1 MKAVRKILQITSYP
15 PPRAGWGVRVQF
27 LKRHLEADGH
37 QCVVLNIGRSRMI
50 PSEEYETVLGLW
62 DYLRKVWRYSR
73 SGFLVHVHVNGQSP
87 KGFVLAIT
95 AELLSLLSGRRCILT
110 FHAGL
115 DQAYFPR
122 PRAPLLRP
130 MFWVL
135 FAVPRQISCNSE
147 AVKAKI
153 VEYGVSPDKIVPI
166 AAFSRQ
172 YLQFDTVPL
181 GDRLDAFYARYP
193 EMLFCYLSLRGG
205 FYADVLIDAFA
216 LLVRTRPDV
225 GLVLC
230 GVSGHHEQ
238 DVWDDFAGR
247 IARHQLEP
255 RMCVVDDLD
264 HDQFLTALTRSAV
277 YVRTPTSDGVSS
289 SVLEALSLGVPV
301 VAAENGT
308 RPASVITYP
317 ARDPR
322 LLAETIERVLSARAE
337 FAAAILRPVVPDT
350 LSDEARLLTA

>member
-1 MKAVRKILQITSYP
+1 MKARRRILQITSYP

-27 LKRHLEADGH
+27 LKRHLEENGH

-50 PSEEYETVLGLW
+50 PSHEYETVLGSW
-62 DYLRKVWRYSR
+62 DYVRKVWRYAR
-73 SGFLVHVHVNGQSP
+73 AGFLTHVHVNGQSP

-95 AELLSLLSGRRCILT
+95 AELLNLLCGRRCILT

-135 FAVPRQISCNSE
+135 FAVPRRIICNSE
-147 AVKAKI
+147 AVKSKI
-153 VEYGVSPDKIVPI
+153 VEYGVRPDRIIPI

-172 YLQFDTVPL
+172 YLQFERATL
-181 GDRLDAFYARYP
+181 GDALETFYTRFP
-193 EMLFCYLSLRGG
+193 DVLFCYLSLREG
-205 FYADVLIDAFA
+205 FYADVLIEGFA
-216 LLVRTRPDV
+216 RLAETRPDV

-230 GVSGHHEQ
+230 GVSGHREQ
-238 DVWDDFAGR
+238 RVWDDFAGR
-247 IARHQLEP
+247 IARHHLDP
-255 RMCVVDDLD
+255 RICIVDDLD
-264 HDQFLTALTRSAV
+264 HDQFLTALSRSAI

-317 ARDPR
+317 AKDAVS
-322 LLAETIERVLSARAE
+322 LAETIDRVLFARAE
-337 FAAAILRPVVPDT
+337 FTAAILRPVVPDT
-350 LSDEARLLTA
+350 LSDEARVLTA